1 MPHTSRTS
9 DVIEIH
15 WENAFVFGFV
25 ALACFGFG
33 GFLFYYQ
40 GSGMLLPLAGVIGL
54 IGLINLVYA
63 VYRAVEIRKV
73 TSVAYTCPYCSG
85 TNELTEVAAND
96 FTCAE
101 CSLLIPIID
110 GEIIPVEQVRCGYCN
125 ALNYY
130 SEKSEFLICVEC
142 NREIPIHVEDG
153 EVREVASYLVQDDDN
168 SLYELVLS
176 DPGPKTEEVVD
187 CLQKMLALNRPQVKQ
202 MLQDAPVTLLTG
214 IPKRK
219 AVILQAQLAV
229 HDAVADARPLV

>member
-15 WENAFVFGFV
+15 WENAFVYGLIALGCLGF
-25 ALACFGFG
+25 A
-33 GFLFYYQ
+33 GFLYYYQ
-40 GSGMLLPLAGVIGL
+40 GSGMFLPLAGIIAFIGVA
-54 IGLINLVYA
+54 NLGYA
-63 VYRAVEIRKV
+63 VYRAVEIRKI

-85 TNELTEVAAND
+85 LNELTAEADTD

-101 CSLLIPIID
+101 CSLLIPIVD

-130 SEKSEFLICVEC
+130 SEKSVFLICVDC
-142 NREIPIHVEDG
+142 NREIPIHVEEG
-153 EVREVASYLVQDDDN
+153 EVRQVASYLVQDDDN
-168 SLYELVLS
+168 SLYELVLTS
-176 DPGPKTEEVVD
+176 PGPKTEEVMD

-202 MLQDAPVTLLTG
+202 MVQDAPITLLTG

-229 HDAVADARPLV
+229 HDATADARPLV